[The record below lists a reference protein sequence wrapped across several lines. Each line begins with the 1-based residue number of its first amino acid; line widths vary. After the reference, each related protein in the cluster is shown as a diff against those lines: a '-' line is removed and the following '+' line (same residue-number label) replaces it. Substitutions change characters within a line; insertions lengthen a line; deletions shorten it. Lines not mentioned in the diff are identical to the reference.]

1 MAFLDLTN
9 DEVQGSNFELLADGE
24 YEGTITDAI
33 VKDTKKGG
41 KMIECVLT
49 LKTNSGERKL
59 FEMFNIV
66 NDNPK
71 AQEIGRGK
79 IKTILVNAGKGTI
92 LQSVSDLCGVPVR
105 VNVGTRDE
113 EYNGNVNKRN
123 YVKTYK
129 KCEELPFW
137 KKLNLKK

>member
-59 FEMFNIV
+59 FEM
-66 NDNPK
+66 
-71 AQEIGRGK
+71 
-79 IKTILVNAGKGTI
+79 
-92 LQSVSDLCGVPVR
+92 
-105 VNVGTRDE
+105 
-113 EYNGNVNKRN
+113 
-123 YVKTYK
+123 
-129 KCEELPFW
+129 
-137 KKLNLKK
+137 